1 MTVSS
6 EPADPAVSV
15 AVPAVP
21 AFSRSI
27 AIVLAWNIVPCL
39 DVVLT
44 AATYVRDR
52 PGCAGTCAFDGL
64 ALAAEVILLLLS
76 LGLSVVLLAALVL
89 LGRSWPRLKNAAIGG
104 NLAAIPGVVLTA
116 VGVYQLFSWML
127 S

>member
-6 EPADPAVSV
+6 EPAHPAVS
-15 AVPAVP
+15 AVPDLP
-21 AFSRSI
+21 AFGRSI

-44 AATYVRDR
+44 AATYVRNR
-52 PGCAGTCAFDGL
+52 PGCVGTCAFDGL

-76 LGLSVVLLAALVL
+76 LGLSVILLTALTL
-89 LGRSWPRLKNAAIGG
+89 AGRRWPRLGSAAIAG